1 MMSDTAISRIVPVVF
16 VLCCGIGWYYASVF
30 HLVSPLLLPPFHQTM
45 ADLWNLI
52 HTGAFW
58 PDLLITLYELLMAFL
73 IAAISGVLI
82 GYFIA
87 RNRFTIQ
94 VFDPFF
100 SALYSVPT
108 ILLFPL
114 FVLFFG
120 LGSGS
125 KIAMGAT
132 IAFFPVVLTTIAGL
146 GNVEPAFVK
155 SARSMGASNWQ
166 MFFQVLL
173 PASLPVVLS
182 GLRMGVILALL
193 TILGSETLGSLAGL
207 GHQIVNYSDAMETS
221 KMFAYTLFV
230 LGVATGLNILVSSIE
245 RVARRAV
252 Q

>member
-1 MMSDTAISRIVPVVF
+1 M
-16 VLCCGIGWYYASVF
+16 
-30 HLVSPLLLPPFHQTM
+30 
-45 ADLWNLI
+45 
-52 HTGAFW
+52 
-58 PDLLITLYELLMAFL
+58 
-73 IAAISGVLI
+73 
-82 GYFIA
+82 
-87 RNRFTIQ
+87 
-94 VFDPFF
+94 
-100 SALYSVPT
+100 
-108 ILLFPL
+108 
-114 FVLFFG
+114 
-120 LGSGS
+120 
-125 KIAMGAT
+125 
-132 IAFFPVVLTTIAGL
+132 LTTIAGL